1 MEHKENPYY
10 AMPIPAYKKG
20 YRLFANSHLPEK
32 ITVFGVGQRN
42 QDIYNAD
49 ELDRLLGKTVITRT
63 FEEVT
68 GKDIR
73 RIHQMP
79 IPFLPEEREVYNIV
93 LKEFYRIQRE
103 YYSSTGNSRKDAL
116 MPAHSADHPATA
128 HQRRPGL
135 HEGIRGRG
143 RRSRRWLLWKPLPD
157 GRKKL

>member
-1 MEHKENPYY
+1 MLSCFRRCKYKLLTTGTSTRNNISEFAPQLELLYNNSINMISWCRTLYSYDKRSADMEHKENPYY

-103 YYSSTGNSRKDAL
+103 Y
-116 MPAHSADHPATA
+116 
-128 HQRRPGL
+128 
-135 HEGIRGRG
+135 
-143 RRSRRWLLWKPLPD
+143 
-157 GRKKL
+157 